1 MRSSKP
7 WLIASAFLFVL
18 ALSASSASATSYIRG
33 YVRPSG
39 DGGPCAPTTT
49 SPLCVSDDGT
59 TLSNG
64 PLVSPDNYQV
74 VGVTSVVLKTEVD
87 FTFAGPVTTSL
98 TPVNPDHAGTAFSS
112 FAVLACAYENNGND
126 VSNNPGIY
134 NTNGT
139 LESTNCTQL
148 GDYLHPNLFTPPL
161 PAFADP
167 SNFISEVT
175 CTTANMVCLTFSGTG
190 LPSTWYFAEDT
201 TTGPR
206 VLSLTETF
214 GPAPTSA
221 PEPASLSLLAVGLVG
236 LGILRRKRAA

>member
-7 WLIASAFLFVL
+7 WLIAFAFMFVL
-18 ALSASSASATSYIRG
+18 ALSASSASATSYVRG

-64 PLVSPDNYQV
+64 PFGPLVSPDNYQI

-112 FAVLACAYENNGND
+112 FSVLACAYQNNGTS
-126 VSNNPGIY
+126 VSPGIY
-134 NTNGT
+134 NTNGD

-148 GDYLHPNLFTPPL
+148 GDYSTAGAFT
-161 PAFADP
+161 DP
-167 SNFISEVT
+167 SNFINEVT

-190 LPSTWYFAEDT
+190 LPSTWFFAEDT

-214 GPAPTSA
+214 PASA

-236 LGILRRKRAA
+236 LGMFRRKRGA

>member
-7 WLIASAFLFVL
+7 WLIAFAFMFVL
-18 ALSASSASATSYIRG
+18 ALSASSASATSYVRG

-64 PLVSPDNYQV
+64 PFGPLVSPDNYQI

-112 FAVLACAYENNGND
+112 FSVLACAYQNNGTS
-126 VSNNPGIY
+126 VSPGIY
-134 NTNGT
+134 NTNGD

-148 GDYLHPNLFTPPL
+148 GDYSTAGAFT
-161 PAFADP
+161 DP
-167 SNFISEVT
+167 SNFINEVT

-190 LPSTWYFAEDT
+190 LPSTWFFAEDR

-214 GPAPTSA
+214 PASA

-236 LGILRRKRAA
+236 LGMFRRKRAA

>member
-7 WLIASAFLFVL
+7 WLIALAFLLVL
-18 ALSASSASATSYIRG
+18 ALWASSTSATSYIRG

-39 DGGPCAPTTT
+39 DGGPCASTTT

-64 PLVSPDNYQV
+64 PLGSPDNYQL
-74 VGVTSVVLKTEVD
+74 VGATSVVSGTEVD
-87 FTFAGPVTTSL
+87 FTFSGTVTTSS
-98 TPVNPDHAGTAFSS
+98 TPVNLFGRALSFGTSFSS
-112 FAVLACAYENNGND
+112 FSVLACAYQNNGTS
-126 VSNNPGIY
+126 VSPGIY
-134 NTNGT
+134 NTNGD

-148 GDYLHPNLFTPPL
+148 GDYSSAGAFT
-161 PAFADP
+161 DP
-167 SNFISEVT
+167 SNFIQEVT
-175 CTTANMVCLTFSGTG
+175 CATANMVCLTFSGTG
-190 LPSTWYFAEDT
+190 LPSTWYFGEDT

-236 LGILRRKRAA
+236 LRIFWRKRAA